1 MSILTPPAHRPL
13 NAITSPAIV
22 MEPPRA
28 EAFTSGRIRLAD
40 LWPDCDDDEAVC
52 SAAFL
57 AFLDRAMEED
67 PDLVVPADQEQLMRL
82 AELLKDVELDD

>member
-13 NAITSPAIV
+13 TAITSPAIV

-40 LWPDCDDDEAVC
+40 LWPDCDDDEAVS

-57 AFLDRAMEED
+57 AFLDRAMEHN
-67 PDLVVPADQEQLMRL
+67 PGLVVPADPEQLMRL
-82 AELLKDVELDD
+82 AELLKDVELND

>member
-28 EAFTSGRIRLAD
+28 EAFTNGRIRLAD
-40 LWPDCDDDEAVC
+40 LWPDFDDDEAVS

-57 AFLDRAMEED
+57 ALLDRAMEED
-67 PDLVVPADQEQLMRL
+67 PGLVVPADQEQLMRL